1 MCGIAG
7 IVRGQGAA
15 IGEAEL
21 RNMQDVLLHRGPD
34 DRGVYVDN
42 HSEDASGLGIGLA
55 HCRLSILDLSS
66 AGHQPMIGGDGRIA
80 VVHNGEI
87 YNHDELRV
95 ELEAKGYVFKSRT
108 DTEVAI
114 NAYLEWGVA
123 CLERF
128 NGMFAFAL
136 WDRREKRLFCARDRL
151 GIKPFYYHS
160 DGKELVFSSEIK
172 AILAAG
178 IQRKANGPVIL
189 DFLKT
194 GLLDHT
200 DETFF
205 RGIAKLP
212 AGHYLVF
219 DKEGLHLHRY
229 WDFEVS
235 NSLGQGGVSETDA
248 KAFRDLLMS
257 SVALRLRSDVPVGT
271 CLSGGIDST
280 SIVCLINSL
289 IAPQQ
294 KQSIGDCQKVFS
306 AVFQTPKLDERR
318 YIREVVECTKVEP
331 TWIEPTAEGFMEE
344 LNPLL
349 WHQEEP
355 FAGSSVYAQ
364 WCVFRK
370 VRESGVKVVLDGQ
383 GADEQLCGYRKFS
396 YFFLRELWN
405 RRCYL
410 RFIQESLLFLRNFS
424 YYRDVDFRHGLR
436 YFGPLGRLGGA
447 RHILTAAGISSDAAS
462 PMIGYAGSIA
472 RRIKLDL
479 TTYSLPALLRY
490 EDKNSMA
497 FSVEGRLPYLDFR
510 LVEFVAGMAS
520 DAKLRHG
527 WSKCILRMAMNGII
541 PEKIR
546 LRRDKLAFDTPQ
558 DLWIRAH
565 WKETFIKAYAA
576 DGLLSEFLNRKKLL
590 EEFGAYLNGKTWLSG
605 NFFFRSF
612 ILQRWAER
620 FSISLR

>member
-1 MCGIAG
+1 MCGITG
-7 IVRGQGAA
+7 IVRSRAAA
-15 IGEAEL
+15 IEEEEL
-21 RNMQDVLLHRGPD
+21 RNMQNVLSHRGPD

-42 HSEDASGLGIGLA
+42 HSEDASGLCIGLA

-80 VVHNGEI
+80 IVHNGEI
-87 YNHDELRV
+87 YNHEELRV
-95 ELEAKGYVFKSRT
+95 ELEAKGHVFRSRT

-151 GIKPFYYHS
+151 GIKPFYYHA

-189 DFLKT
+189 DFLTT
-194 GLLDHT
+194 GVLDHT

-212 AGHYLVF
+212 AAHYLVF
-219 DKEGLHLHRY
+219 DNEGLHVHRY

-235 NSLGQGGVSETDA
+235 DSLGKGGVSEPDA

-294 KQSIGDCQKVFS
+294 KQSIGDCQKAFS

-318 YIREVVECTKVEP
+318 YIREVVEFTRVEP
-331 TWIEPTAEGFMEE
+331 TWIEPTADGFMEE
-344 LNPLL
+344 LDQLL

-355 FAGSSVYAQ
+355 FTNSSVYAQ
-364 WCVFRK
+364 YCVFRK
-370 VRESGVKVVLDGQ
+370 VRESGIKVVLDGQ

-396 YFFLRELWN
+396 YFFLRELWK
-405 RRCYL
+405 RQHYL
-410 RFIQESLLFLRNFS
+410 RCIQESLFFLRNFS
-424 YYRDVDFRHGLR
+424 YYKDIDLRHGLR
-436 YFGPLGRLGGA
+436 YFGPLGRLGGS
-447 RHILTAAGISSDAAS
+447 RRITTAEGTAS
-462 PMIGYAGSIA
+462 GRTSPRIGYAGSIA

-497 FSVEGRLPYLDFR
+497 FSVEGRVPYLDFR
-510 LVEFVAGMAS
+510 LVEFVAGLAL

-527 WSKCILRMAMNGII
+527 WSKHILRRAMSGII

-546 LRRDKLAFDTPQ
+546 LRKDKLAFDTPQ
-558 DLWIRAH
+558 DLWIRSH
-565 WKETFIKAYAA
+565 WKDAFMKAFAA
-576 DGLLSEFLNRKKLL
+576 DGLLPAFLDREKLL
-590 EEFGAYLNGKTWLSG
+590 EEFGVYLHRKTWLSG
-605 NFFFRSF
+605 NFFFRGF

-620 FSISLR
+620 FSVSQ